1 MPGSQER
8 SKERHVI
15 EPAAGPLLYSNLR
28 DQVLEVVR
36 QALVSGEI
44 RPGDIYSASA
54 LAARLKV
61 SSSPVREAMLT
72 LVNQGLMEPVRN
84 RGYRVV
90 PMSEQDLDE
99 VYEMRLL
106 LELPG
111 TLKAAAQITDADL
124 DRLRGLAGNIE
135 TAAAAGDVV
144 RFLEADRNFHL
155 DLLGCGGNRRLV
167 NAVATLRDQ
176 TRLYGLENLAE
187 RGVLTD
193 SAREHREIL
202 LAIADRDTP
211 RLEELVRAHLRHIRA
226 DWARV
231 ED

>member
-1 MPGSQER
+1 M
-8 SKERHVI
+8 V
-15 EPAAGPLLYSNLR
+15 EPATGLVQHTNLR
-28 DQVLEVVR
+28 DQVLELVR
-36 QALVSGEI
+36 HALVSGEI

-54 LAARLKV
+54 LATRLRV

-84 RGYRVV
+84 RGFRVV

-111 TLKAAAQITDADL
+111 TLNAAAKITGTDL
-124 DRLRGLAGNIE
+124 DRLRALAADIE
-135 TAAAAGDVV
+135 DAAEAGDVV
-144 RFLEADRNFHL
+144 RFLDADRHFHL
-155 DLLGCGGNRRLV
+155 DLLGCGGNKRLV
-167 NAVATLRDQ
+167 TAVATLRDQ

-187 RGVLTD
+187 RGALAD
-193 SAREHREIL
+193 SAREHRDIL
-202 LAIADRDTP
+202 AAIADRDTA

-226 DWARV
+226 DWAKTQG
-231 ED
+231 